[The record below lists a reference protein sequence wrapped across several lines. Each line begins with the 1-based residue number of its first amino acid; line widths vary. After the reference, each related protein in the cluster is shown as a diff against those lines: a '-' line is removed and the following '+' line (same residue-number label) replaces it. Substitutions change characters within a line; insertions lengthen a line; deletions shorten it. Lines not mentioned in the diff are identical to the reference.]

1 MNKYKLDLHIHSILS
16 SDGGIDKKD
25 LEYIFEN
32 KILDYIAITDHNEVE
47 FAQSM
52 QEYFP
57 GRIIVGEEI
66 KTSQGEIIGLYLKEK
81 INKGMT
87 IAQTLKA
94 IKAQGGL
101 SYIPHPYSER
111 RHGIGPLLLDV
122 FHDMVDFIESYN
134 GRAILGI
141 SNKKAIE
148 FVAQKKLVHATNS
161 DAHSKRGIGK
171 VYNLISAA
179 PTKETLVSLLE
190 SAEHITGRAPIA
202 EYLSPTLNRLSKR
215 FK

>member
-25 LEYIFEN
+25 LDFIFEN
-32 KILDYIAITDHNEVE
+32 KILDYIAITDHNEIE
-47 FAQSM
+47 FAQTM

-66 KTSQGEIIGLYLKEK
+66 KTSQGEIVGLYLKER
-81 INKGMT
+81 IEKGMT

-101 SYIPHPYSER
+101 SYIPHPFSER

-134 GRAILGI
+134 GRAILGL
-141 SNKKAIE
+141 SNKKAIQFAAE
-148 FVAQKKLVHATNS
+148 KKLVHATNS

-171 VYNLISAA
+171 VYNVISEV
-179 PTKETLVSLLE
+179 PTKENLISLLKN
-190 SAEHITGRAPIA
+190 AKHITGRAPLA

>member
-1 MNKYKLDLHIHSILS
+1 
-16 SDGGIDKKD
+16 
-25 LEYIFEN
+25 
-32 KILDYIAITDHNEVE
+32 
-47 FAQSM
+47 
-52 QEYFP
+52 
-57 GRIIVGEEI
+57 
-66 KTSQGEIIGLYLKEK
+66 
-81 INKGMT
+81 
-87 IAQTLKA
+87 
-94 IKAQGGL
+94 
-101 SYIPHPYSER
+101 
-111 RHGIGPLLLDV
+111 
-122 FHDMVDFIESYN
+122 MVDFIESYN

-190 SAEHITGRAPIA
+190 SAEHITGRAPLA

>member
-25 LEYIFEN
+25 LDYIFEN
-32 KILDYIAITDHNEVE
+32 KILDYLAITDHNEIE
-47 FAQSM
+47 FAQTM

-66 KTSQGEIIGLYLKEK
+66 KTSQGEIVGLYLKEK
-81 INKGMT
+81 IEKGMT

-94 IKAQGGL
+94 IKSQGGL

-111 RHGIGPLLLDV
+111 RHGIGPLLVDV

-141 SNKKAIE
+141 SNKKAIQ
-148 FVAQKKLVHATNS
+148 FVAERKLIHATNS
-161 DAHSKRGIGK
+161 DAHSLRGIGK
-171 VYNLISAA
+171 VYNLISDA
-179 PTKETLVSLLE
+179 PTKDTLLSLLE
-190 SAEHITGRAPIA
+190 KAEHITGRAPLA